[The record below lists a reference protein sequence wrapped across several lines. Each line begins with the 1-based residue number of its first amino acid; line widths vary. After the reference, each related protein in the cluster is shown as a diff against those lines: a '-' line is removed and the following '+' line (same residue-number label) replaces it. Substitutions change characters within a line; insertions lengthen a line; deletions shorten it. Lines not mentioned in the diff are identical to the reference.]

1 MAVVLAIDGA
11 VADKGST
18 PYPGAMPV
26 RCRCRRD
33 RESDRAEGA
42 MPSLLRFLTVLAIL
56 AGAVYGSMVALVNY
70 VQPQPR
76 EMTVKIP
83 PTKLQ
88 LPN

>member
-1 MAVVLAIDGA
+1 
-11 VADKGST
+11 
-18 PYPGAMPV
+18 
-26 RCRCRRD
+26 
-33 RESDRAEGA
+33 

-56 AGAVYGSMVALVNY
+56 AGSVYGGMIALVNY
-70 VQPQPR
+70 VEPHPR